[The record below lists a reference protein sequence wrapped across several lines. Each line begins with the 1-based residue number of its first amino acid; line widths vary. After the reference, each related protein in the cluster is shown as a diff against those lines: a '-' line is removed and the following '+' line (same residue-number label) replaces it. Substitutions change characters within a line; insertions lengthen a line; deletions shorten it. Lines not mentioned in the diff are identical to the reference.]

1 MENILDV
8 LSTYEASSGQKLNM
22 EKLEMSYSRNLERE
36 KIEML
41 HMKLAFKA
49 VDGHDKYLGL
59 PTYVGS

>member
-1 MENILDV
+1 MENVLDV
-8 LSTYEASSGQKLNM
+8 LSTYEAASGQKLNM